1 MSNQTLVIVTR
12 WVLAGLLALVL
23 FLALLQPMAGVIGFV
38 ALVLGYNL
46 AITFSSR
53 LHTAMLENK
62 AKRRARLQQLLDKR
76 QQKRTTVPPAAFSP
90 SHYLVS
96 STMDPPICR
105 LVDKE
110 SFVVGRDAGCDLRI
124 PDSSISGQHCRI
136 TYGAHSRQYYVEDLR
151 SSMGTF
157 VGTKRLEANS
167 PEKLF
172 DEAEIFISNVR
183 FTFTRSAG
191 SMQPSG
197 GAQQEPI
204 PGQVPGGEYTTPD
217 GAGLML
223 TISISHGDSTQVRTA
238 VVNAGYVIGRGAQC
252 ALMLPGDPYVGRRH
266 AALSVRDGVV
276 HVTDLESRNGT
287 FLGERRLP
295 AGQPT
300 PITNGDMLRIGRH
313 YIQITY

>member
-1 MSNQTLVIVTR
+1 MSNHTLVIVTR
-12 WVLAGLLALVL
+12 WVLAGLLVLVL
-23 FLALLQPMAGVIGFV
+23 FLAWLQPLAGVIGFV

-46 AITFSSR
+46 VLTFSSR

-62 AKRRARLQQLLDKR
+62 AKRKARLHELLNKR

-124 PDSSISGQHCRI
+124 PDSSVSGQHCRI

-157 VGTKRLEANS
+157 VGTKRLEANA

-191 SMQPSG
+191 SMQQS
-197 GAQQEPI
+197 AVSQI
-204 PGQVPGGEYTTPD
+204 PGELLSHAFTTPE

-223 TISISHGDSTQVRTA
+223 TLSISHEENTQVRTA
-238 VVNAGYVIGRGAQC
+238 VVNSGYVIGRGAQC
-252 ALMLPGDPYVGRRH
+252 ALLLPGDPYVGRRH

-287 FLGERRLP
+287 YLGERRLP